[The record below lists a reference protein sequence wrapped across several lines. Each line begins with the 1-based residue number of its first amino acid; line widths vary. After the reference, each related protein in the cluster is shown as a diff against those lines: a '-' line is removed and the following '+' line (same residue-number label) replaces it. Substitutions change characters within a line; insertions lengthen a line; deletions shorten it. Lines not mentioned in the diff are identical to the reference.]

1 VLISILVA
9 VLASYTALTLA
20 GRVANAPR
28 KSASWWIAGGAF
40 AMGTGIWSMHFI
52 GMLAFRLP
60 IPLGYDLG
68 ITLLSWG
75 LPIAVSALAL
85 WQVSQM
91 HISLWR
97 LLVSGTLLGIGIN
110 AMHYLGMGAMR
121 MQPGI
126 DYDYGRVALSM
137 FIAIG
142 AAIVSLWIAFRL
154 RHNGPGVGLRR
165 GAAAAVMGAAI
176 AGMHYTG
183 MAAASFPPDS
193 ICFASKEGF
202 GPDVL
207 AIMVILAT
215 FAVLT
220 VALTISVYD
229 TRLEA
234 RSQILALS
242 QATSEE
248 RRRLLDRERNARA
261 EVERM
266 SAMKD
271 QFLATLSHELRT
283 PLNAILGW
291 TQLLQLKP
299 YDESGLKQALQTI
312 ERNAWMQARL
322 IDDLLDMS
330 RIIAGNIRLDG
341 QPVEPAAIVEA
352 AMETA
357 RPAAIAKRIEL
368 VAEFDPEVGQ
378 VWGDASRLQQVMW
391 NLISNA
397 VKFTPQGGQ
406 VRVSLAACD
415 GHAEFTVRDN
425 GIGISE
431 DFLPHVFDRFRQA
444 EGGTTR
450 RYGGLGLGLSI
461 AKQLIELHGGTLEAH
476 SEGKGKGACFIVRLP
491 LHIRIAK
498 QTPNQ
503 ADETTTDSAFAP
515 FVPAN
520 LEGITALVVDDEK
533 DTRTLLER
541 LLQDCGAEV
550 IVASDAM
557 QAMGL
562 LGAHRPDIV
571 VSDIGMPHVDGFEL
585 MRRIRNH
592 PDPTLACLP
601 SLALTAFAGNEDA
614 HRALEAGFNAHIRK
628 PVETAEFVGRIAVL
642 ARRTEEAVKLPGQ
655 EQNSEVGMV
664 SGA

>member
-1 VLISILVA
+1 MLEGYYDTSLVLLSVLVA

-28 KSASWWIAGGAF
+28 RSAPWWIAGGAF

-60 IPLGYDLG
+60 IPMGYDLG

-75 LPIAVSALAL
+75 LPIVVSALAL
-85 WQVSQM
+85 WQVSRM
-91 HISLWR
+91 HISRWR

-110 AMHYLGMGAMR
+110 AMHYLGMAAMR

-126 DYDYGRVALSM
+126 DYDYGTVALSM
-137 FIAIG
+137 LIAIG
-142 AAIVSLWIAFRL
+142 AAIISLWIAFRL
-154 RHNGPGVGLRR
+154 RHNGPGVWLRR
-165 GAAAAVMGAAI
+165 GAAATVMGGAI

-183 MAAASFPPDS
+183 MAAASFPLGS
-193 ICFASKEGF
+193 VCFAANDGF

-207 AIMVILAT
+207 AILVILAT

-220 VALTISVYD
+220 VAMIISVYD

-248 RRRLLDRERNARA
+248 RRRLLDRERIARA

-291 TQLLQLKP
+291 TQLLQVKP
-299 YDESGLKQALQTI
+299 HDESALKQALQTI

-341 QPVEPAAIVEA
+341 LPVDLATIAEA
-352 AMETA
+352 AMDTA
-357 RPAAIAKRIEL
+357 KPAAVAKRIDLIAEL
-368 VAEFDPEVGQ
+368 DRNVDR
-378 VWGDASRLQQVMW
+378 VWGDPSRLQQIMW

-406 VRVSLAACD
+406 VRISLAASD
-415 GHAEFTVRDN
+415 GHAEFSVSDN

-444 EGGTTR
+444 EDGTTR

-461 AKQLIELHGGTLEAH
+461 AKQLAELHGGAIAVH
-476 SEGKGKGACFIVRLP
+476 SEGAGKGSTFVVRLP
-491 LHIRIAK
+491 LLSVGTAERGALSDSIHVLPAATEFVGADLSGVTVLVVEDEADTRMLVERVLQNCAAQVMTAEGAK
-498 QTPNQ
+498 Q
-503 ADETTTDSAFAP
+503 A
-515 FVPAN
+515 
-520 LEGITALVVDDEK
+520 LE
-533 DTRTLLER
+533 
-541 LLQDCGAEV
+541 LLQTEQVDL
-550 IVASDAM
+550 I
-557 QAMGL
+557 
-562 LGAHRPDIV
+562 I
-571 VSDIGMPHVDGFEL
+571 SDIGMPGTDGFEL
-585 MRRIRNH
+585 MRRVRAH
-592 PDPTLACLP
+592 HDRKVAGLP
-601 SLALTAFAGNEDA
+601 AIALTAFTHAQDANEA
-614 HRALEAGFNAHIRK
+614 MQAGFNTHMPK
-628 PVETAEFVGRIAVL
+628 PVSASELVAEVAVRTLKTGASTAGVI
-642 ARRTEEAVKLPGQ
+642 T
-655 EQNSEVGMV
+655 
-664 SGA
+664 